1 MELPPPLT
9 RPLDLVL
16 HLGMGKTGTSSIQFF
31 LRDHRDALAALGTL
45 YPETPGGGRHQKLGL
60 SVKTRQELDRS
71 IEWTRVEHGDPGRF
85 RRRFRKRLLTE
96 IEDSGLS
103 RVLLSDEVLF
113 GSSPAALRRLGS
125 WTSGLSRSR
134 RVVVYLRRQDDHM
147 VSRYQEEVKLG
158 EVRRLDAWSRQ
169 RMRRLYD
176 YHDRLCKIQQL
187 LAPTSL
193 VVRRFERDR
202 FPGGSV
208 LQDFLEAAGL
218 DTSLA
223 DLSQGEERNTAL
235 DADSLEFLRLL
246 NVYRVEH
253 ESAVPGRI
261 EQRDVAH
268 RLAHASSGP
277 TLTLPPA
284 YLDRFM
290 SRWARPNEAV
300 AREFLG
306 DPSGVLFQAPR
317 KSSNITA
324 EQRLDPARVE
334 HFVRVAGLPDDLLA
348 PLRATAEREAVAR

>member
-9 RPLDLVL
+9 HPLDLVL

-31 LRDHRDALAALGTL
+31 LRDHREAVAAEGTL

-71 IEWTRVEHGDPGRF
+71 IEWARVKHGDAARF
-85 RRRFRKRLLTE
+85 RRKFRKRLLTE
-96 IEDSGLS
+96 IEDSGLT
-103 RVLLSDEVLF
+103 RVLFSDEVLF
-113 GSSPAALRRLGS
+113 GSSPAALRRLGN
-125 WTSGLSRSR
+125 WTSGISRSR

-176 YHDRLCKIQQL
+176 YHDRLRTIQEL
-187 LAPTSL
+187 LSPTSL

-208 LQDFLEAAGL
+208 LQDFLEAVGL
-218 DTSLA
+218 DPALA
-223 DLSQGEERNTAL
+223 DLPQGEERNTAL

-246 NVYRVEH
+246 NLYRVEH
-253 ESAVPGRI
+253 ELAVPGRI
-261 EQRDVAH
+261 EQRDLAH
-268 RLAHASSGP
+268 RLAHASVGP
-277 TLTLPPA
+277 VLTLPDA
-284 YLDRFM
+284 RLDEFM
-290 SRWARPNEAV
+290 SRWESPNERV

-306 DPSGVLFQAPR
+306 EDSGVLFRTPR
-317 KSSNITA
+317 KSSNTRV
-324 EQRLDPARVE
+324 EQCLDPARVE
-334 HFVRVAGLPDDLLA
+334 HFVRVAELPDHLLA
-348 PLRATAEREAVAR
+348 PLQATAEREAAAR